1 MSKNFLFLM
10 ATALVIGLAVY
21 FFSQYKTDGK
31 DQNSQIQQ
39 ERMIGEESTTT
50 TDESSR
56 YITYSKSNYDTNV
69 SKKRVLFFHAVW
81 CPTCKIANEEFNSNL
96 ERIPEGVAL
105 IKTDYDK
112 ETELKK
118 KYNITYQ
125 HTFVLVD
132 DEGNEIKKWNGGGI
146 EELINNAE

>member
-1 MSKNFLFLM
+1 
-10 ATALVIGLAVY
+10 
-21 FFSQYKTDGK
+21 
-31 DQNSQIQQ
+31 
-39 ERMIGEESTTT
+39 MIGEESTTT

-56 YITYSKSNYDTNV
+56 YITYSKSNYDANV

-81 CPTCKIANEEFNSNL
+81 CPTCKIANEEFNGNL
-96 ERIPEGVAL
+96 DKIPEGVVL
-105 IKTDYDK
+105 IKTDYDT

-146 EELINNAE
+146 EELINNTE